1 MPRRKKIPWLQDN
14 PRWNNRLQCYVNRQN
29 IPIIYVDGSC
39 KDNDKPQYAK
49 SGIGIW
55 ISETEGYG

>member
-1 MPRRKKIPWLQDN
+1 MRLWLQDN
-14 PRWNNRLQCYVNRQN
+14 PRWNKRLLCYVNRHN

-39 KDNDKPQYAK
+39 KNNGKPYAK

-55 ISETEGYG
+55 ISENEGYS